1 MKILDAASMIEN
13 VESLLQEVKRQQD
26 QLSPVESWLHNE
38 AALLGVESR
47 FNGRTAIRIINY
59 FTYCHGPFVKL
70 LRTIM
75 SEFEAS
81 LKDTLNQ
88 LNTYFN
94 QNEFIRE
101 DFLQNEVNGKIEE
114 LKSTMTTLGEE
125 VNSIIAM
132 YKDVVYLPEFNYNR
146 VIDGLAASKSKS
158 EETVEKVYQY
168 DYEQLPSMEFVG
180 QDIQLLQNYVS
191 SLEEMFA
198 SQSISI
204 EQFNHNMIKDNEEFR
219 AVKSTQ
225 NVREADQLF
234 SVLGDTG
241 TYLGYGDSAFF
252 AGQNMLAATSI
263 GIGTY
268 ADMVKKGKT
277 PLPKSTTT
285 STPQKP
291 TGNSIFE
298 KGKYTVSKVKIHAGV
313 ALHNALRSEPAQ
325 NFARTFSKFEIEKYA
340 AKFVDNKLT
349 RAAGPVGWGLTI
361 AGNFSEF
368 TDQANREKSG
378 ISKFSRFA
386 SGIAVEGGSAA
397 GGAFVGAK
405 AGAAI
410 GTFIAPGVGTV
421 VGGLIGG
428 AVGGVS
434 GAIAGGKVSDKVK
447 DVAEAGVNKALSV
460 GKSVVSWF
468 K

>member
-70 LRTIM
+70 LRTIL

-81 LKDTLNQ
+81 LEGTLNQ
-88 LNTYFN
+88 LNAYFN

-101 DFLQNEVNGKIEE
+101 DFLQDEVNGKIEE

-191 SLEEMFA
+191 SLEEMFV

-204 EQFNHNMIKDNEEFR
+204 EQFNHNMIKDNEAFR

-268 ADMVKKGKT
+268 ADMVKNGKS
-277 PLPKSTTT
+277 PVST
-285 STPQKP
+285 STAPTTNQK
-291 TGNSIFE
+291 TSGNSILD
-298 KGKYTVSKVKIHAGV
+298 KGKQAVSKAKIHAGV
-313 ALHNALRSEPAQ
+313 AIHKALISEPAQ
-325 NFARTFSKFEIEKYA
+325 KFAKTFSNFKIEKHA
-340 AKFVDNKLT
+340 AKFVDNKYI
-349 RAAGPVGWGLTI
+349 RAAGPVGVGLSI
-361 AGNFSEF
+361 AGNLTEF
-368 TDQANREKSG
+368 TSSEKRGNS
-378 ISKFSRFA
+378 IPLK
-386 SGIAVEGGSAA
+386 IARAGTGALVDVGSAA
-397 GGAFVGAK
+397 GGAYIGAKTGATVGAL
-405 AGAAI
+405 I
-410 GTFIAPGVGTV
+410 GPGGVV
-421 VGGLIGG
+421 VGGLVGG
-428 AVGGVS
+428 AI
-434 GAIAGGKVSDKVK
+434 GAVAGSKYGSKISESAK
-447 DVAEAGVNKALSV
+447 DLVETGYNSIK
-460 GKSVVSWF
+460 SWF

>member
-70 LRTIM
+70 LRTIL

-81 LKDTLNQ
+81 LEDTLNQ
-88 LNTYFN
+88 LNAYFN
-94 QNEFIRE
+94 QNEYIRE
-101 DFLQNEVNGKIEE
+101 DFLQDEVNGKIEE

-146 VIDGLAASKSKS
+146 VMDGLATLKSKSK
-158 EETVEKVYQY
+158 ETDEKMYQY
-168 DYEQLPSMEFVG
+168 DYEQIPSMEFVG

-191 SLEEMFA
+191 SLEEMFV

-225 NVREADQLF
+225 NVREADKLF
-234 SVLGDTG
+234 EVTSSTS
-241 TYLGYGDSAFF
+241 TFYGYTESIAP
-252 AGQNMLAATSI
+252 NLLAATA
-263 GIGTY
+263 Y
-268 ADMVKKGKT
+268 ATG
-277 PLPKSTTT
+277 SY
-285 STPQKP
+285 
-291 TGNSIFE
+291 TGNINNGLDSKKSYQQNNLNDNKKASSKDVIANNMS
-298 KGKYTVSKVKIHAGV
+298 KNTSSSVSKLGHLSKKIIENKYVRNGASPIGWALTTV
-313 ALHNALRSEPAQ
+313 A
-325 NFARTFSKFEIEKYA
+325 NFK
-340 AKFVDNKLT
+340 
-349 RAAGPVGWGLTI
+349 
-361 AGNFSEF
+361 EF
-368 TDQANREKSG
+368 TASENREKTKDQKSV
-378 ISKFSRFA
+378 RFLA
-386 SGIAVEGGSAA
+386 GIAVEGGGGALGAA
-397 GGAFVGAK
+397 GGAK
-405 AGAAI
+405 AGVVI
-410 GTFIAPGVGTV
+410 GTIIAPGIGTV
-421 VGGLIGG
+421 IGG
-428 AVGGVS
+428 AAGAVLGGV
-434 GAIAGGKVSDKVK
+434 
-447 DVAEAGVNKALSV
+447 AGVNLGGKFSKSTKDLAEKSYNKLKDLSR
-460 GKSVVSWF
+460 SINSWF

>member
-1 MKILDAASMIEN
+1 MKILDAASMSEN

-70 LRTIM
+70 LRTIL

-81 LKDTLNQ
+81 LEDTLNQ
-88 LNTYFN
+88 LNAYFN

-101 DFLQNEVNGKIEE
+101 DFLQEEVNGKIEE
-114 LKSTMTTLGEE
+114 LKSTVTTLGEE

-146 VIDGLAASKSKS
+146 VMDGLAASKSKS
-158 EETVEKVYQY
+158 EVTVEKMYQY

-225 NVREADQLF
+225 NVREADKLLTG
-234 SVLGDTG
+234 LGDTG

-252 AGQNMLAATSI
+252 AGQNMLAAASI
-263 GIGTY
+263 GIGKY
-268 ADMVKKGKT
+268 SDMVKND
-277 PLPKSTTT
+277 KSPVTTATT
-285 STPQKP
+285 ST
-291 TGNSIFE
+291 TNHNVSGNSILE
-298 KGKYTVSKVKIHAGV
+298 KGKNSVSKGKAIAGI
-313 ALHNALRSEPAQ
+313 ALHKALTSEPAQ
-325 NFARTFSKFEIEKYA
+325 RFARTFSDFKIEKNA
-340 AKFVDNKLT
+340 AKFIDNKYI
-349 RAAGPVGWGLTI
+349 RAAGPVGWGLSV
-361 AGNFSEF
+361 AGNLGEF
-368 TDQANREKSG
+368 TDSTNRDKGFYEKG
-378 ISKFSRFA
+378 ARVGV
-386 SGIAVEGGSAA
+386 GIAVDIGSATGGAWAGAKTGAVIGAALGGPVGAAA
-397 GGAFVGAK
+397 GG
-405 AGAAI
+405 
-410 GTFIAPGVGTV
+410 
-421 VGGLIGG
+421 LLGG
-428 AVGGVS
+428 AVGAV
-434 GAIAGGKVSDKVK
+434 AGSYVGSKFSNDLKDMGENIVDKVSSSF
-447 DVAEAGVNKALSV
+447 NK
-460 GKSVVSWF
+460 WF